1 MIPIRNQDGKVI
13 GFGGRELPLPRTLM
27 THEELRQLEME
38 TKQKKAVAKYI
49 NSPSSVV
56 FIKKKTLFGI
66 DLAAPY
72 CEEAGCVIMVEG
84 YFDVIACHQA
94 NVRNVVASMG
104 TSVTLEQLLSAAK
117 LTSKRTIVL
126 LLDNDE
132 AGRKAAARA
141 KKIADKHHEEAM
153 KTLRLRPDGDVVD
166 EEDIR
171 QEHFITLKRA
181 TIDDALSFIR
191 REKLKTT
198 LRRVYDPQQK
208 PLKDC
213 ADICE
218 IFPAESARKIIRHI
232 ADSAV
237 LVDHDAEPTT
247 HAASDKDTSLPSPP
261 PPPVKTKPSPL
272 LERKP
277 AAGGESTWKVKAPT
291 SPTTVVVEDVLPPV
305 RRKYTPRVSSPP
317 PNATTPPTVNAYPRK
332 YVKQSSSP
340 SSSSYARTQQSS
352 TPVIRRDRH
361 PQPQQSYDDIV

>member
-27 THEELRQLEME
+27 THEELRQLEMAS
-38 TKQKKAVAKYI
+38 KQKKAVAKYI

-72 CEEAGCVIMVEG
+72 CDEAGYVIMVEG
-84 YFDVIACHQA
+84 YFDVIACYQA
-94 NVRNVVASMG
+94 EVRNVVASMG

-117 LTSKRTIVL
+117 LSSKRTIIL

-132 AGRKAAARA
+132 AGRKAAVRA

-171 QEHFITLKRA
+171 AEHFITLKRA
-181 TIDDALSFIR
+181 TIDDAVSFIR
-191 REKLKTT
+191 QEKLKTNQH
-198 LRRVYDPQQK
+198 RVYDPKQK

-232 ADSAV
+232 AASAV
-237 LVDHDAEPTT
+237 LVDNDDADELARAT
-247 HAASDKDTSLPSPP
+247 SDKITLPSP
-261 PPPVKTKPSPL
+261 VKAKPSPS
-272 LERKP
+272 LEQKP
-277 AAGGESTWKVKAPT
+277 IGGESTWKMKQPT
-291 SPTTVVVEDVLPPV
+291 SPTTVATIESLPAA
-305 RRKYTPRVSSPP
+305 RRKYTPRVSLSPTAGIPP
-317 PNATTPPTVNAYPRK
+317 PPMNDYPPRK
-332 YVKQSSSP
+332 YVKPSP
-340 SSSSYARTQQSS
+340 SSYAKAQQS
-352 TPVIRRDRH
+352 TPVITSSALPTRPDRP

>member
-1 MIPIRNQDGKVI
+1 
-13 GFGGRELPLPRTLM
+13 M

-237 LVDHDAEPTT
+237 LVDHDAEATT
-247 HAASDKDTSLPSPP
+247 HAASDKDTSLPPSPP
-261 PPPVKTKPSPL
+261 SPVKTKSSPS
-272 LERKP
+272 LECKP
-277 AAGGESTWKVKAPT
+277 TTGRESTWKVNAQT
-291 SPTTVVVEDVLPPV
+291 SPTTVAVEEVLPPV

-317 PNATTPPTVNAYPRK
+317 PNATRPPPVNAYPRK

-340 SSSSYARTQQSS
+340 SSSSSSYARTQQSS